1 MTPAVKGCVGGKLV
15 WLFIVEVNGNCE
27 GIDVE
32 LAWLL
37 VGLVLLL
44 FCVDDCEEI
53 VDKCEEVSPYA
64 VDWLEASVDEVLLS
78 LFSSSGRCCDFIFF
92 CLFVTVLEFGKL
104 PSIKIDILWFYLVG
118 LNYLISAFPLFQ

>member
-1 MTPAVKGCVGGKLV
+1 MTSAVKGHVGGKLV
-15 WLFIVEVNGNCE
+15 WLLIVEVNGNCE

-53 VDKCEEVSPYA
+53 VDKCEEEVSPYA
-64 VDWLEASVDEVLLS
+64 VDWLEAKYYSHYFQVMVDVVLWLYFFLS
-78 LFSSSGRCCDFIFF
+78 F
-92 CLFVTVLEFGKL
+92 CNCFG
-104 PSIKIDILWFYLVG
+104 IW
-118 LNYLISAFPLFQ
+118 